1 MNCVEFRQHL
11 EDTIDAR
18 RSLDSV
24 DLTVHVAACPECRAA
39 WDDQH
44 ALNAAITV
52 WKPVTRQVDFTD
64 RVLAALR
71 QAQAATEQTP
81 AIQAAPATEFSSV
94 PRSARSSF
102 APLVVTVALV
112 LVAVTMVLS
121 EKPADKTVAKSVPVQ
136 PVVSSNDGVADLSD
150 LISDAKSAWI
160 GLAQSTVQRT
170 QDLKV
175 FVPDLPA
182 GGDEP
187 AVSPKDPGSKD
198 EEIELA
204 PVPGEFRRAFEFLF
218 KAAGAE
224 DATT

>member
-18 RSLDSV
+18 RPLDSV

-39 WDDQH
+39 WDDQN
-44 ALNAAITV
+44 ALNAAIGV

-71 QAQAATEQTP
+71 QAEVASEQATMV
-81 AIQAAPATEFSSV
+81 QAAPAAEVLTV

-121 EKPADKTVAKSVPVQ
+121 EKPADKTIVKSDPVQ
-136 PVVSSNDGVADLSD
+136 PVVQPEDGVADLSD
-150 LISDAKSAWI
+150 LISDAKSAWM

-175 FVPDLPA
+175 FVPDLPSA
-182 GGDEP
+182 SDD
-187 AVSPKDPGSKD
+187 AVTVPSATEGPKEDS
-198 EEIELA
+198 ELA

-224 DATT
+224 DVTT